1 MLTLS
6 SFYRFFASLFKYL
19 KLIWNNRKSRVG
31 LIIVLFYVFMGFIGP
46 YLIPNPAYENI
57 NPANAFKPPDLSNF
71 YYILGTGPVGES
83 ILGNIVW
90 GTKEILIISFLAGLF
105 TTIIGLAI
113 GITSGYIGGIV
124 DTVLMAIND
133 IVMTMPS
140 FVLLLILAT
149 TIRSDN
155 PLLIAAILSVTGWT
169 GLARATRSQVL
180 LLKSM
185 PYMEMSKILGLSKI
199 HIIFRELVP
208 NLGSY
213 IAIHFIFNIEGAVYA
228 AVGLYYLGVL
238 PVNTN
243 NWGFMINQAL
253 GMGSLYAGEEIYYLL
268 FPSIAVVLYMV
279 SLILLSYGIDE
290 ITNPRLRVRT

>member
-1 MLTLS
+1 MNYR
-6 SFYRFFASLFKYL
+6 SFSKPFSFLFKYL
-19 KLIWNNRKSRVG
+19 KLIWNNGKSRAG
-31 LIIVLFYVFMGFIGP
+31 LILIIFYVFMGLVGP
-46 YLIPNPAYENI
+46 YFVPNPAYERI
-57 NPANAFKPPDLSNF
+57 NPIDAFKPPDLSNF

-90 GTKEILIISFLAGLF
+90 GTKEILLISFLAGLF
-105 TTIIGLAI
+105 TTLIGLAV
-113 GITSGYIGGIV
+113 GITSGYVGGIA
-124 DTVLMAIND
+124 DTILMAIND

-140 FVLLLILAT
+140 FVLLLILAS
-149 TIRSDN
+149 TIRSSN
-155 PLLIAAILSVTGWT
+155 PFVIAGILSITGWT

-185 PYMEMSKILGLSKI
+185 PYIEMSKILGLGSF
-199 HIIFRELVP
+199 HTIFRELVP
-208 NLGSY
+208 NLASY
-213 IAIHFIFNIEGAVYA
+213 IVIHFIFNVEGAVYA

-253 GMGSLYAGEEIYYLL
+253 GMGSLYSGKQIYYLI

-279 SLILLSYGIDE
+279 SLILFSYGIDE